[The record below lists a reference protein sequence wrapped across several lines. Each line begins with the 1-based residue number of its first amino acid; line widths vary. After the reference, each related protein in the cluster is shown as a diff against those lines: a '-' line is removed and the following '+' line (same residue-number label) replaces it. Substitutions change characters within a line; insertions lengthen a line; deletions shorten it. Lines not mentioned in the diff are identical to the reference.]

1 MTLVPPFHY
10 VRLGDFTYNLL
21 RDPHEIKS
29 HLMKWIMQE
38 WESDY
43 SKDPNEHWSFEWMQV
58 LPRMEFEL
66 VSLPLADIRPHP
78 NLWGLEHFQVE
89 LKERADDREESL
101 LRGMSI
107 EPLLLNHNG
116 LQLMDGYTRYVV
128 LKRYEQD
135 EVFAYVGHV

>member
-10 VRLGDFTYNLL
+10 VRLGYFTYNLL

-43 SKDPNEHWSFEWMQV
+43 RKDPNEHWSFEWMQV

-66 VSLPLADIRPHP
+66 VSLPLTDIRPHP
-78 NLWGLEHFQVE
+78 YLWGLEHFQAE

-128 LKRYEQD
+128 LKRYEQN
-135 EVFAYVGHV
+135 EVFAYVGHA